1 MDVADF
7 VFTIWAALL
16 MGVAIGLE
24 RQARQNTAGLRT
36 NALVCVGAALFVSLS
51 VLMDDQNSPTRMAS
65 YVVSGV
71 GFLGGGIILRDG
83 LNVKGIDTAAT
94 LWCSAAVG
102 TLVGSGFVLH
112 GLAATL
118 TVLALNLVLRPVA
131 QRIDT
136 LFRTAPDMEET
147 RCTCRSLTRG
157 RKRVEA

>member
-24 RQARQNTAGLRT
+24 RQARQNPAGLRT

-51 VLMDDQNSPTRMAS
+51 VLMNDQDSPTRMVS

-71 GFLGGGIILRDG
+71 GFLGGGISLRDG

-94 LWCSAAVG
+94 LWCSAAIG

-112 GLAATL
+112 GLSATL
-118 TVLALNLVLRPVA
+118 TVLALNLVLRPLA
-131 QRIDT
+131 RRIDSF
-136 LFRTAPDMEET
+136 FRTATDIMET
-147 RCTCRSLTRG
+147 RCTCRSSTRG
-157 RKRVEA
+157 RERVEA